1 MEIIINEVQ
10 EPLAMQGTLERI
22 MEEST
27 PMQEEGQ
34 KRLIVKDFLDKNFVK
49 ANIAS
54 PTYGSIPKNQSI
66 VVMVDTTKKPIKSL
80 SDVQLFYLLQEQ
92 FKNILPIQQR
102 DEFLKQTII
111 AWYNN
116 KITRN
121 GNLTA

>member
-1 MEIIINEVQ
+1 MKIIINEVQ

-22 MEEST
+22 MEESM

-34 KRLIVKDFLDKNFVK
+34 KRLMVKDFLDKNFVK

-66 VVMVDTTKKPIKSL
+66 VVMVDTNKNPIKSL
-80 SDVQLFYLLQEQ
+80 SDIQLFYLLQEQ
-92 FKNILPIQQR
+92 FKNILPIRQR
-102 DEFLKQTII
+102 DVFLKQTII

-121 GNLTA
+121 GNLTT

>member
-1 MEIIINEVQ
+1 MEIIINESQ
-10 EPLAMQGTLERI
+10 ETLAMQGALERI
-22 MEEST
+22 MEASIPT
-27 PMQEEGQ
+27 QEEGS

-54 PTYGSIPKNQSI
+54 PTYGSIPKNQAI
-66 VVMVDTTKKPIKSL
+66 VVMLDTNKKPVKSL
-80 SDVQLFYLLQEQ
+80 SDIQLFYLLQEQ

-102 DEFLKQTII
+102 DVFLKQTIV